1 LTGKK
6 AASKWPL
13 QIVDG
18 VPDPGTDCFHKDAE
32 NGIDVRSLPRVT
44 PEPPKFCYPA
54 PFSSPVRLRC

>member
-32 NGIDVRSLPRVT
+32 NGIDVRITKSYAGTAKILLPGT
-44 PEPPKFCYPA
+44 LFQPGQIA
-54 PFSSPVRLRC
+54 L